1 VCRTGRLPSEAREA
15 TQEEVAEPAESRRIA
30 LDAELS
36 TPPPRGGPEPSQGG
50 VEERTEV
57 PGNDQARALRPR
69 PLAYHQLAVV
79 HRRLEDRSARADLVR
94 LAHARRP
101 CAVESGLEGHQ
112 QPRTGKRSARTG
124 GPGRSSSTSVR
135 RWRSFSALRVRR
147 VVPIAP
153 RELAEAVVL
162 AASAV
167 SASSTMSQRGR
178 RDRRTAEPIAIPHA
192 IRPGSLCPL
201 LAPAH
206 TPVVRSL
213 PCLASSRRG
222 ERGDAHCSRHCYS
235 PFPFPGAATRWY
247 LQAARVSLRFGVK
260 PPNRFDLGA
269 ITGGRLSQ
277 DRPRVSRALIFVQGG
292 ARHGRSVF
300 VQCPV
305 LGRSPSLRPSAGGSS
320 SCAPSNV
327 STSSQG
333 AEWAA
338 ADLHQRSR
346 GSRRRVSPR
355 LLLVPLERLRE

>member
-1 VCRTGRLPSEAREA
+1 MCRTGRLPSEAREA

-57 PGNDQARALRPR
+57 PGNDQVRALRPR

-112 QPRTGKRSARTG
+112 QAAHWKEVGQD
-124 GPGRSSSTSVR
+124 R
-135 RWRSFSALRVRR
+135 RAWTLELDLRPAVEKFSALRVRR

-162 AASAV
+162 PASAV

-222 ERGDAHCSRHCYS
+222 DRGAAHCSRHCYS

-269 ITGGRLSQ
+269 ITGDDCPSTA
-277 DRPRVSRALIFVQGG
+277 PVCH
-292 ARHGRSVF
+292 AR
-300 VQCPV
+300 
-305 LGRSPSLRPSAGGSS
+305 
-320 SCAPSNV
+320 
-327 STSSQG
+327 
-333 AEWAA
+333 
-338 ADLHQRSR
+338 
-346 GSRRRVSPR
+346 
-355 LLLVPLERLRE
+355 